1 MHQNNIHTNGNK
13 LFSFPKKEKLTSK
26 TIIDRLFKNGESRFK
41 YPFRI
46 LFLYTESYTEDFP
59 QVVISVSK
67 RSFKRAVDRNRIKRL
82 IREAYRLQKNDL
94 LALFPQKP
102 SYIAILYTAKEEIQL
117 EELKKKLYL
126 IIKLTQSDNTSAK

>member
-26 TIIDRLFKNGESRFK
+26 TTIDRLFKEGESRFK

-46 LFLYTESYTEDFP
+46 LFLSADTYTEYFP
-59 QVVISVSK
+59 QVLISVSK
-67 RSFKRAVDRNRIKRL
+67 RNFKRAVDRNRIKRL
-82 IREAYRLQKNDL
+82 IREAYRLQKNEL
-94 LALFPQKP
+94 LALFPVKP
-102 SYIAILYTAKEEIQL
+102 ASLAILYTAKEEIQL

-126 IIKLTQSDNTSAK
+126 IIKMTQSDNNSLK